1 MLESL
6 YLFSGLGESE
16 LPFSNFAV
24 VGLCCCFIIMAF
36 LPPPDFKN
44 GLFGFA

>member
-6 YLFSGLGESE
+6 CLFSGLGERE
-16 LPFSNFAV
+16 LPFSSFAV
-24 VGLCCCFIIMAF
+24 VGLCCYFNIIAF

-44 GLFGFA
+44 GLFGFD